1 MLKVR
6 RDLVVSKL
14 FRTFAV
20 EISNSADNNLKNNS
34 IMANVATPKWLQD
47 IAEKH
52 GYDVE
57 LCEYRTKEYGSDYSV
72 VFTSHFKKVMDPQ
85 PFFMNTIDDKEGL
98 VRDMRSYAVD
108 FDPQDEAHEY
118 CDDFDIEDEEESEN
132 ILYGMR
138 EIKSDVEEMAT
149 EIEQTIKK

>member
-1 MLKVR
+1 L
-6 RDLVVSKL
+6 DNSNIL
-14 FRTFAV
+14 RTFAS
-20 EISNSADNNLKNNS
+20 ETHNSVGDNLKTNS

-57 LCEYRTKEYGSDYSV
+57 VCDYSTKEYGSDHSV

-85 PFFMNTIDDKEGL
+85 PFFMTTIDDKEGL
-98 VRDMRSYAVD
+98 VRDMRSYAAD
-108 FDPQDEAHEY
+108 FDPQDEAHDY

>member
-1 MLKVR
+1 MVA
-6 RDLVVSKL
+6 SKL
-14 FRTFAV
+14 FRTFAS
-20 EISNSADNNLKNNS
+20 ETHNSVGDNLKTNS
-34 IMANVATPKWLQD
+34 IMANVTTPKWLQD

-57 LCEYRTKEYGSDYSV
+57 VCDYSTKEYGSDHSV

-85 PFFMNTIDDKEGL
+85 PFFMTTIDDKEGL
-98 VRDMRSYAVD
+98 VRDMRSYAAD

-132 ILYGMR
+132 ILYRMR

>member
-14 FRTFAV
+14 FRTFAS
-20 EISNSADNNLKNNS
+20 ETNNSVGDNLKNNS

-52 GYDVE
+52 GYNVE
-57 LCEYRTKEYGSDYSV
+57 VCDYSTKEYGSDHSV

-85 PFFMNTIDDKEGL
+85 PFFMTTIDDKEGL

-138 EIKSDVEEMAT
+138 EIKLDVEEMAT

>member
-6 RDLVVSKL
+6 RILVVSKL
-14 FRTFAV
+14 FRTFAS
-20 EISNSADNNLKNNS
+20 ETHNSVGDNLKTNS

-57 LCEYRTKEYGSDYSV
+57 VCDYSTKEYGSDHSV

-85 PFFMNTIDDKEGL
+85 PFFMTTIDDKEGL

-138 EIKSDVEEMAT
+138 EIKLDVEEMAT

>member
-14 FRTFAV
+14 FRTFAS
-20 EISNSADNNLKNNS
+20 ETNNSVGDNLKNNL

-57 LCEYRTKEYGSDYSV
+57 VCDYSTKEYGSDHSV

-85 PFFMNTIDDKEGL
+85 PFFMTTIDDKEGL

-132 ILYGMR
+132 ILYRMR
-138 EIKSDVEEMAT
+138 EVKSDVEEMAT
-149 EIEQTIKK
+149 EIEQTI

>member
-1 MLKVR
+1 MAKVAIPR
-6 RDLVVSKL
+6 
-14 FRTFAV
+14 
-20 EISNSADNNLKNNS
+20 
-34 IMANVATPKWLQD
+34 WLQD

-57 LCEYRTKEYGSDYSV
+57 MDYYSTKEYGSDHSV

-85 PFFMNTIDDKEGL
+85 PFFMTTIDDKEGL

-118 CDDFDIEDEEESEN
+118 CDDFDIEDEEEFEN

-138 EIKSDVEEMAT
+138 EMKSDVEEMAT

>member
-1 MLKVR
+1 L
-6 RDLVVSKL
+6 DNSNIL
-14 FRTFAV
+14 RTFAS
-20 EISNSADNNLKNNS
+20 ETHNSVGDNLKTNS

-57 LCEYRTKEYGSDYSV
+57 VCDYSTKEYGSDHSV

-85 PFFMNTIDDKEGL
+85 PFFMTTIDDKEGL

-132 ILYGMR
+132 ILYRMR

>member
-1 MLKVR
+1 
-6 RDLVVSKL
+6 
-14 FRTFAV
+14 
-20 EISNSADNNLKNNS
+20 
-34 IMANVATPKWLQD
+34 MANVATPKWLQD

-52 GYDVE
+52 GYNVE

-85 PFFMNTIDDKEGL
+85 PFFMTTIDDKEGL

-132 ILYGMR
+132 ILYRMR
-138 EIKSDVEEMAT
+138 EVKSDVEEMAT
-149 EIEQTIKK
+149 EIEQTI